1 MSVSLKWVSKI
12 RGHFETLWAVKML
25 IFRGKIFVLL
35 WSQAQKRWAK
45 SQKKGPLRFL
55 KNFFKIF
62 CKFQPAKLQSPASWQ
77 AVVLAPSPP
86 FFLSPYPLSVFK
98 DLPERLSFLAW
109 NGIVTLWTSTS
120 AKGGVYGA
128 AVYFF
133 LADDDLQQREWIFC
147 SSVMGQKV

>member
-1 MSVSLKWVSKI
+1 LFYFDRKLKK
-12 RGHFETLWAVKML
+12 G
-25 IFRGKIFVLL
+25 G
-35 WSQAQKRWAK
+35 QK

-77 AVVLAPSPP
+77 AVVLAPPPP
-86 FFLSPYPLSVFK
+86 FSHPPPSLFFK

-133 LADDDLQQREWIFC
+133 LADGDLQQRE
-147 SSVMGQKV
+147 